1 MRDNNGLGGGTMNK
15 ELFLTLVGMTEEQ
28 ALSEATKIN
37 LNPKEIESFHNG
49 KDFIDKYDELKMEE
63 SRRKVVLKLI
73 AYGLIKRNGGK

>member
-15 ELFLTLVGMTEEQ
+15 ELFLTLVGMSEEQ
-28 ALSEATKIN
+28 ALSEEAKIN
-37 LNPKEIESFHNG
+37 LNPQEIESFHNG
-49 KDFIDKYDELKMEE
+49 KDFIDKYDELETEE

>member
-15 ELFLTLVGMTEEQ
+15 ELFLTLVGVTEEQ
-28 ALSEATKIN
+28 ALSEAAKIN
-37 LNPKEIESFHNG
+37 LNPKEIEAFHNG

>member
-15 ELFLTLVGMTEEQ
+15 ELFLTLVGMSEEQ
-28 ALSEATKIN
+28 ALSEAAKIN
-37 LNPKEIESFHNG
+37 LNTQEIEPFHNG
-49 KDFIDKYDELKMEE
+49 KDFIDKYDELETEE

>member
-49 KDFIDKYDELKMEE
+49 KDFIDKYDELETEE